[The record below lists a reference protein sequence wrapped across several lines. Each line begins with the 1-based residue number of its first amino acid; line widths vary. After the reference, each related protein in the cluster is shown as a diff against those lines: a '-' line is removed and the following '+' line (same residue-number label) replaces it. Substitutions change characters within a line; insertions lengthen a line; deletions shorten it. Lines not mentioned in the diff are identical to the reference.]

1 MVEKHRLL
9 PYTALP
15 VDPFSFEECLDGAK
29 CRMPIPTDLF
39 ELRHT
44 GNPGTW
50 NLDRRHDLIE
60 THLAMPSM
68 GRPRLGSRSTIR
80 SGSVESIFK
89 EARDK
94 ATKARLKPLDTRCLI
109 SVGSK
114 P

>member
-1 MVEKHRLL
+1 MAEKHRLL
-9 PYTALP
+9 PDMPLP
-15 VDPFSFEECLDGAK
+15 VDPFPFEDCFDGTK
-29 CRMPIPTDLF
+29 CRMSISADLF

-50 NLDRRHDLIE
+50 NLYRRHDLIE

-109 SVGSK
+109 
-114 P
+114 